1 MKFFSILFV
10 VTAFAA
16 VSLLACAED
25 TATGDSTALF
35 EGLPLDGLSV
45 GFEVSGVRD
54 KKMDQ
59 SDGLKPLFDQ
69 YRFESDRWFFVF
81 GYQIIEQI
89 GAYVKLGSADMKTH
103 SNEGET
109 VEYDGVFA
117 WAIGAKGTCY
127 EDPEGLFRIN
137 ASLSYLSFEA
147 DNGATTHVP
156 KDAQL
161 VSNAKVKWEEVELAA
176 EIEKDFKN
184 FQGRLGIRFLDV
196 TADQDADYPRT
207 SVSSSFESDE
217 DVGIYAGLDVT
228 IIDELE
234 VRLMANI
241 IDERKF
247 TVGLFYTF

>member
-1 MKFFSILFV
+1 MKSLTILFAIM
-10 VTAFAA
+10 AFVA
-16 VSLLACAED
+16 VPLLGSAED
-25 TATGDSTALF
+25 TAAVNSSVSSG
-35 EGLPLDGLSV
+35 GLPLEGLSI

-69 YRFESDRWFFVF
+69 YRIESDRWFAVI

-89 GAYVKLGSADMKTH
+89 GAFIKLGSANLTTH

-109 VEYDGVFA
+109 VEFDKVSA

-127 EDPEGLFRIN
+127 EHPEGLFRIN
-137 ASLSYLSFEA
+137 ASFSYLSFEA
-147 DNGATTHVP
+147 DNGFTTHVP
-156 KDAQL
+156 KDDRL
-161 VSNAKVKWEEVELAA
+161 TSDAKVKWEEVEFAA

-184 FQGRLGIRFLDV
+184 FQGRLGVRFLDV
-196 TADQDADYPRT
+196 TADQNADFPGT
-207 SVSSSFESDE
+207 SVSSSFDSDKN
-217 DVGIYAGLDVT
+217 VGIYAGLDIN
-228 IIDELE
+228 IIEELE
-234 VRLMANI
+234 VSLMANI